1 MTKTGD
7 GSLTLAGANNLTGS
21 IEVDAGTLRF
31 NDTVAPTLTPGMAVQ
46 VVGTGVLE
54 LAGTVSAF
62 GGGANG
68 VNISNDSS
76 ATSGILISGTNQS
89 VGAVDGTGG
98 LTVSPGS
105 DVSANHIVQA
115 ALMIGGTADN
125 FGTVVLDP
133 SDDSGNPQSEVSLPN
148 SSASGGV
155 AASSLQS
162 AVEERQQSSQR
173 SVGGGTITSG
183 DNISFA
189 AARGALVS
197 RIAPASRV
205 AGPAGVAAGQRTISP
220 SVLAAVV
227 FPAASG
233 TAAARPAIAFD
244 PQPLAA
250 VKFQPKL
257 LTVQLDPQTVEALFN
272 VESGLDWLSATS
284 NSAAGPGDQLAAEFD
299 GHRQPLDGSD
309 WEGRLTDF

>member
-89 VGAVDGTGG
+89 LGAVDGTGG

-105 DVSANHIVQA
+105 DVTANHIVQA

-125 FGTVVLDP
+125 FGTLVLDP
-133 SDDSGNPQSEVSLPN
+133 SDDLGNPQSEVSLPN

-162 AVEERQQSSQR
+162 AVEVRQQSSQR
-173 SVGGGTITSG
+173 SVGGGTIASG

-189 AARGALVS
+189 AAGGALVS

-205 AGPAGVAAGQRTISP
+205 AGAAGVAGQRTISP

-227 FPAASG
+227 FPGASGAAAS
-233 TAAARPAIAFD
+233 RPAMAFD

-257 LTVQLDPQTVEALFN
+257 LTVRLDPQTVEALFN